1 MKISRI
7 VYNPIKFSTLALI
20 AALVA
25 GCATG
30 NVELQQLRDEVQRAT
45 TTAEEAKA
53 MAGNALET
61 ADEAKATASEARTAS
76 METDEKIDRMFKRT
90 MYK

>member
-7 VYNPIKFSTLALI
+7 VKNPIKFSILALI
-20 AALVA
+20 AALAA

-30 NVELQQLRDEVQRAT
+30 NAELQQLRDEVQRAT
-45 TTAEEAKA
+45 TTAEEAKS

-61 ADEAKATASEARTAS
+61 ANEAKATASEARTTS
-76 METDEKIDRMFKRT
+76 METDEKIDRMFRQT